1 MGRPTRY
8 IICIS
13 FIRPSALRAIGP
25 LTVTPKPVLTQWL
38 VPCLPWLNT
47 IMYVRAPSYFRICTS
62 PQRKKHTH
70 QQVLVRTKKK
80 RCQPDIIQDR
90 RVIPQ
95 PSHNSHYQVPGTR
108 YSGACDLPDHVGLE
122 NINIITKPT
131 NSPTEGQ
138 PSPRKSRLKVAFGPL
153 FPTTNI
159 FSWVGIDIYVGN
171 TLQET
176 QPNKKINANTILPF
190 LLFI

>member
-1 MGRPTRY
+1 MVGAMPTMVEHNNVCSSTELFPDMY
-8 IICIS
+8 E
-13 FIRPSALRAIGP
+13 PATKKTHTPTGP
-25 LTVTPKPVLTQWL
+25 GT
-38 VPCLPWLNT
+38 
-47 IMYVRAPSYFRICTS
+47 Y
-62 PQRKKHTH
+62 
-70 QQVLVRTKKK
+70 KKK